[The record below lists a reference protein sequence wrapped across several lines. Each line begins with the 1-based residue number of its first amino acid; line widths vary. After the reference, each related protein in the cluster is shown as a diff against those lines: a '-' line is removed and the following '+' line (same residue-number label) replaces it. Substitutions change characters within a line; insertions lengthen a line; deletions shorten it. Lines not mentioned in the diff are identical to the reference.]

1 MIEKVNTR
9 TVKISKET
17 ANVAAEVKKDF
28 VIYSSNRQYS
38 YSPTVLGRVGL
49 DHECE
54 AHAGNFSPRGQT
66 NMRKLRLSLP
76 NLRKIFNI
84 VKFRRAYIL
93 ERSLFQTTKGRCAH
107 YY

>member
-1 MIEKVNTR
+1 MDIHVM
-9 TVKISKET
+9 V
-17 ANVAAEVKKDF
+17 
-28 VIYSSNRQYS
+28 NRQYS
-38 YSPTVLGRVGL
+38 YSPTVLGRVCF

-66 NMRKLRLSLP
+66 NMRKLPLSLP
-76 NLRKIFNI
+76 NLRKLFNI

-93 ERSLFQTTKGRCAH
+93 ERSLFQTTKGRSAH